1 MGCGVEPRVELAL
14 RRTIFFSIF
23 LFAYLL
29 FGAFAFSIFPSR
41 HQTIVSDLLFFFH
54 VLHLFFT
61 ILPHSG
67 LLYHLHLLLQI
78 VMCLLE
84 PQFRFH
90 GFPSSITWRCCMF
103 FHVTSEHALHT
114 HEGVVYLNNALNWS
128 YVLLLQ
134 RRQCVRRHH
143 QTVFAVSHK
152 MVKIHEMK
160 SFRRRFYT
168 LRSVTCA

>member
-1 MGCGVEPRVELAL
+1 MRCGAESWTRTPANNFLLHIPL
-14 RRTIFFSIF
+14 RLFTIRRFRFFN
-23 LFAYLL
+23 
-29 FGAFAFSIFPSR
+29 FSQQASNNCKW
-41 HQTIVSDLLFFFH
+41 SSLFFH
-54 VLHLFFT
+54 VLHMFFT

-67 LLYHLHLLLQI
+67 LLYQLHLLLQI

-90 GFPSSITWRCCMF
+90 GFPSSITWLCCMF

-114 HEGVVYLNNALNWS
+114 HEGVVCLNNAPNWS

-134 RRQCVRRHH
+134 RRQCVQRHH

-168 LRSVTCA
+168 LRSMTCA